1 MYERRIDVRTD
12 PTACEASPGRWAS
25 TPVRRESLQVYLGS
39 FEFLAYA
46 PLAMFFMHDLRMPV
60 EIVPELDQLGK
71 KSVDVVFDG

>member
-1 MYERRIDVRTD
+1 MGKHTCA
-12 PTACEASPGRWAS
+12 ACQIALE
-25 TPVRRESLQVYLGS
+25 VYLGS

-46 PLAMFFMHDLRMPV
+46 TARAMFLVHDLRMPV